1 MIELAHVSK
10 RNYFTYILLLNKLF
24 RHKHGSSVAFAKII
38 VADLQITIR
47 SFYRVQF
54 KKNTFRLQYLQ
65 ITMYIYGEPAKVR

>member
-24 RHKHGSSVAFAKII
+24 RHKHGSSVAFAKLI

-47 SFYRVQF
+47 SFYKVQF
-54 KKNTFRLQYLQ
+54 KKTHFDCS
-65 ITMYIYGEPAKVR
+65 IKTI